1 MRIADLVDFYRKS
14 PGQFTRDRRESFN
27 ISRSCLIQP
36 SGYVCAQLEKSLTA
50 MARSGLRI
58 SRIWRKQPQTSL
70 LPPTLWRAHLHPSAP
85 AHPLA
90 ISKKKPPGNLSG
102 FKRIEAIDL
111 LSCFL
116 VFVLSDFQCMFVLK
130 SETV

>member
-1 MRIADLVDFYRKS
+1 LTRRSDMRIADLGDFYCKS
-14 PGQFTRDRRESFN
+14 TGQLTRDRRYSLN
-27 ISRSCLIQP
+27 ISSSCLIQP

-50 MARSGLRI
+50 MVRSGLRI
-58 SRIWRKQPQTSL
+58 WRRQPQTSL
-70 LPPTLWRAHLHPSAP
+70 LPPTPWRVHLHPSAP

-90 ISKKKPPGNLSG
+90 ISKKKAPGQL
-102 FKRIEAIDL
+102 KRMEAIDL

-116 VFVLSDFQCMFVLK
+116 VYVLSDFQGMFVLK